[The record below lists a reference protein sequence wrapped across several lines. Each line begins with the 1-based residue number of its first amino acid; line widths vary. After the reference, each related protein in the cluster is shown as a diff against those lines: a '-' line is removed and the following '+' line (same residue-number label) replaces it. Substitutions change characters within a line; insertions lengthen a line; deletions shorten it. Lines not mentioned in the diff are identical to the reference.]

1 MLFEELNKLVDTE
14 KEAIEFALQ
23 WKLLPEK
30 HVICPVCNIGNVGWY
45 KRSHEGLKIPYALRC
60 SRKKCRKKWSVTK
73 NTWFFGSHLSVKQNI
88 LLIYCWIKGD
98 TVGETSEMLKLSK
111 STVMDYYQFCREVC
125 YTIVSNRT
133 KPIGGP
139 NEIVSLCNYQIDR
152 FIDKQKRI
160 VSFLEGVN
168 RGNDDCFLVEVHS
181 KEPSTLIYLIKKFI
195 LPGTTLLVDNFSDYS
210 KISDGENDLAEKYNI
225 KIVKSLNDS
234 VAAVSTPKK
243 CLWRTGKKF
252 SEDEENKTRDFVMF
266 QYLYFHPIESLSIG
280 EKFKRFLRDVAKVY
294 PGPFKISLTPVIY

>member
-98 TVGETSEMLKLSK
+98 TVGETSEILKLSK

-168 RGNDDCFLVEVHS
+168 Q
-181 KEPSTLIYLIKKFI
+181 
-195 LPGTTLLVDNFSDYS
+195 DNFSDYS
-210 KISDGENDLAEKYNI
+210 KISDGENDFAEKYNI

>member
-1 MLFEELNKLVDTE
+1 MLFEELNELIETE
-14 KEAIEFALQ
+14 KAAIEFALK

-30 HVICPVCNIGNVGWY
+30 HVVCPACNIGNVGWY
-45 KRSHEGLKIPYALRC
+45 KRSHEGLKIPFALRC

-98 TVGETSEMLKLSK
+98 SVGETSENLKLSK

-133 KPIGGP
+133 KPIGGFGEVV
-139 NEIVSLCNYQIDR
+139 NLCNFQVDR
-152 FIDKQKRI
+152 FIDKQKR
-160 VSFLEGVN
+160 VVNFLEGVN
-168 RGNDDCFLVEVHS
+168 PNTDDCFLVEVHS
-181 KEPSTLIYLIKKFI
+181 KEVSTLIYLLKKFI
-195 LPGTTLLVDNFSDYS
+195 LPGTTISVDNFSEYS
-210 KISDGENDLAEKYNI
+210 KIVGFQNDFIQRDIKFVENSNEA
-225 KIVKSLNDS
+225 
-234 VAAVSTPKK
+234 STISTQKK

-252 SEDEENKTRDFVMF
+252 GEDEESKSRDFVMF
-266 QYLYFHPIESLSIG
+266 QYLYFHPIETLSIG
-280 EKFKRFLRDVAKVY
+280 EKFERFLNDVAKVY